1 MTEEINDEYQVCY
14 KHPDR
19 KTLLRCNK
27 CNKPICLEC
36 AVQTPTGYRCKD
48 CIKSQQKVFDTA
60 ENKDYLIGGVI
71 AAVLGFAGAFVFQ
84 MVPILPSYLSAL
96 IVSVL
101 CGKLISSAVRAAVSK
116 RRSVNLTKVVAAAAA
131 VGAAVGLLQNIIV
144 NINLMSWGVSGM
156 AFGSLIQIIIDV
168 LFIVILC
175 GTILSD
181 MNGMVFRR

>member
-1 MTEEINDEYQVCY
+1 MTEEIHEDYQVCY

-48 CIKSQQKVFDTA
+48 CVKAQQKVFDTT
-60 ENKDYLIGGVI
+60 EKKDYVIGGLI
-71 AAVLGFAGAFVFQ
+71 AIVLGFAGAFVYQLIPF
-84 MVPILPSYLSAL
+84 LPSYISAL
-96 IVSVL
+96 IISVL
-101 CGKLISSAVRAAVSK
+101 GGKLICTAVRAAVNK
-116 RRSVNLTKVVAAAAA
+116 RRSVLLTQVVTAAAG
-131 VGAAVGLLQNIIV
+131 VGALLGVLQNIIV
-144 NINLMSWGVSGM
+144 NANILSWGVTG
-156 AFGSLIQIIIDV
+156 FGFNSLLQIFIDIA
-168 LFIVILC
+168 FIVILC

>member
-1 MTEEINDEYQVCY
+1 MTEELHDEYQVCY

-48 CIKSQQKVFDTA
+48 CVKSQQKVFDTA
-60 ENKDYLIGGVI
+60 EGKDYVIGGVI
-71 AAVLGFAGAFVFQ
+71 AAVLGFAGAFVYQ
-84 MVPILPSYLSAL
+84 MIPFLPSYISAL
-96 IVSVL
+96 IISLL
-101 CGKLISSAVRAAVSK
+101 CGKLICSAVRAAVQK
-116 RRSVNLTKVVAAAAA
+116 RRAVNLTKTVTAAAGI
-131 VGAAVGLLQNIIV
+131 GAALGLLQNIIV
-144 NINLMSWGVSGM
+144 NINIMSFGIPGMISSG
-156 AFGSLIQIIIDV
+156 LIQVIIDIA
-168 LFIVILC
+168 FIVILC